1 MRQWRAASL
10 VGRLLVAGRTATASV
25 PGLGGLGRR
34 DEASWDWGQKACL
47 SVVVVVVVV
56 LVVFVTEYNRAG
68 VDVI

>member
-1 MRQWRAASL
+1 L

-56 LVVFVTEYNRAG
+56 VLVVFVTEYNRAG